1 MTKIR
6 TLDNN
11 GDWTFGKGKS
21 NYRVDEK
28 ALAQHII
35 SRVREWKTDCFFAQE
50 NGVDWNNRL
59 GYKNQETILE
69 DEIRDILLKTD
80 QVLEVLSVNAN
91 IDNRKVVITASI
103 KSIYSN
109 SQKIDIAL

>member
-6 TLDNN
+6 ALDENE
-11 GDWTFGKGKS
+11 DWTFGKGNSDYKQTS
-21 NYRVDEK
+21 QGLK
-28 ALAQHII
+28 QHII
-35 SRVREWKTDCFFAQE
+35 SRVREWKTDCFFAQN

-80 QVLEVLSVNAN
+80 EVLEVISVDAN
-91 IDNRKVVITASI
+91 LENRKVTATVSI
-103 KSIYSN
+103 KTIYSN
-109 SQKIDIAL
+109 SETIVITQ